1 MHTFTNKTNQI
12 LDFDERHCMNEYK
25 SACVLRCRSTT
36 NSISIS
42 KITNFKDKFFSE
54 VYKNK
59 AERICFCFAM
69 AYARSLMFVL
79 MLMSMLM
86 AHASVDI
93 FVLFYLV
100 LIVMSINL
108 TLKGVGV
115 FTHTVQYT

>member
-1 MHTFTNKTNQI
+1 
-12 LDFDERHCMNEYK
+12 MNEYK
-25 SACVLRCRSTT
+25 SAYVLRCRSTT
-36 NSISIS
+36 NTISIS

-59 AERICFCFAM
+59 AERICFCFAI
-69 AYARSLMFVL
+69 AYARSLMFVLML

-100 LIVMSINL
+100 LIVM
-108 TLKGVGV
+108 
-115 FTHTVQYT
+115 